1 MLTLRK
7 ANTVDVEKEW
17 RFVAAMPEDENGLTN
32 QWHGVSR
39 QEFETEAL
47 PQMLRF
53 SEGVDLP
60 DGFVPQTFLFLWND
74 DEIVGQFRVR
84 HFLNDALRGGAGHIG
99 YFVAK
104 EYRNRGFGTEG
115 LRLTLAYAASIVPEE
130 EFYLRV
136 NKDNPASL
144 RVMLKNGG
152 RIVGENEEKIFV
164 RIPKSSRAFHASE
177 CR

>member
-7 ANTVDVEKEW
+7 ANTVDAEKEW
-17 RFVAAMPEDENGLTN
+17 RFVAAMPEDENGLLN

-39 QEFETEAL
+39 QEFETKAL

-99 YFVAK
+99 YYIDK
-104 EYRNRGFGTEG
+104 KYRGQGLATEG

-164 RIPKSSRAFHASE
+164 RIPKGSRVFHASE

>member
-1 MLTLRK
+1 MLSLK
-7 ANTVDVEKEW
+7 PADPDDAEQEW
-17 RFVAAMPEDENGLTN
+17 RFVAAMPADENGLLN

-39 QEFETEAL
+39 QEFETKAL

-60 DGFVPQTFLFLWND
+60 DGFVPQTFLFLWNG

-99 YFVAK
+99 YYIDK
-104 EYRNRGFGTEG
+104 KYRGQG
-115 LRLTLAYAASIVPEE
+115 LATKGLCLTLEYAASIVPEE
-130 EFYLRV
+130 EIYLRV

-152 RIVGENEEKIFV
+152 RIVGETEDKIFV
-164 RIPKSSRAFHASE
+164 RIPKPTQ
-177 CR
+177 